1 MHQLIWL
8 KLINYSIPTLVSRKI
23 SSINMKISHILYSGL
38 FAVALGSCSEQPK
51 NAPVET
57 KKVEQP
63 ADQKII
69 GEDGKLYQSE
79 QFADLRVLH
88 YYIPQWDS
96 LAPKQKELVYYLYE
110 AGLAGRD
117 IMWDQN
123 CKHNLAVRH
132 ALENIYANYQGD
144 KNNDNWKGIE
154 VYLKQMWAH
163 TGIHHHYNSSKFVP
177 GFTEAYFDEVAKA
190 TNTTISADAK
200 KAIFDPNYLAM
211 KVESDVSK
219 DLIANSAVNFYEGV
233 TTAEVEEYY
242 AKLRKPNDRSP
253 IEYGLN
259 SKLVK
264 ENGQLVEKP
273 WKVGGMYSTAIEQ
286 VVMWLEKAVTVAENP
301 KQASALRSLI
311 EYYKTGDLKKW
322 ANFNIT
328 WVNAIEGDID
338 FIQGYVETYND
349 PLGMRGSYESIVE
362 IKDFEASQRMKV
374 MMDNAQWFEDNSSTA
389 KEHKKEK
396 VVGITYN
403 IVNVAGEAGDASP
416 QTPIGVNLPNA
427 NWIRAT
433 HGSKSVS
440 LGNIE
445 DAYEKASG
453 SSLLSEFA
461 HDEEE
466 IRMAKEYGGIAGKL
480 HTAMHEVIGHASGK
494 INDGVGQPRE
504 TLKNYASTIEEG
516 RADLVALYF
525 IMDQKLVDLGLMPS
539 LEVGKAEYDSYLRN
553 GLLVQLRRVAEG
565 KDLEE
570 AHMRNRAWIS
580 NWLLEKGKTD
590 GSIAEVTKE
599 GKLFYDIK
607 DYDKMHANVGELL
620 KEVQRITSEG
630 DFNAAAALADNYG
643 KKVDQAV
650 RKQVIDRAEKFNIA
664 PFNAMV
670 NPELV
675 AERDE
680 AGNIVD
686 VKVNYPQSFAEQ
698 MLGYGKKYSFLPLE
712 N

>member
-1 MHQLIWL
+1 
-8 KLINYSIPTLVSRKI
+8 
-23 SSINMKISHILYSGL
+23 MKISHILYSGL
-38 FAVALGSCSEQPK
+38 LVMALGSCSEQPK
-51 NAPVET
+51 QTPVEP
-57 KKVEQP
+57 KKEEKP

-96 LAPKQKELVYYLYE
+96 LSAKQKELVYYLYE

-132 ALENIYANYQGD
+132 ALENIYTTYQGD
-144 KNNDNWKGIE
+144 KNADGWKNLE
-154 VYLKQMWAH
+154 LYLKQIWAH
-163 TGIHHHYNSSKFVP
+163 NGIHHHYNSNKLTP
-177 GFTEAYFDEVAKA
+177 AFTEAYFDEVAKA
-190 TNTTISADAK
+190 TNTVISADAK
-200 KAIFDPNYLAM
+200 RAIFDPTYLAM

-219 DLIANSAVNFYEGV
+219 DLVATSAVNFYEGV
-233 TTAEVEEYY
+233 TSAEVDEYY
-242 AKLRKPNDRSP
+242 SKLRKPNDRSP
-253 IEYGLN
+253 LEYGLN

-264 ENGQLVEKP
+264 ENGQLVEKK
-273 WKVGGMYSTAIEQ
+273 WMVGGMYSAAIEQ
-286 VVMWLEKAVTVAENP
+286 VVMWLQKAESVAETP
-301 KQASALRSLI
+301 KQAAALRSLI
-311 EYYKTGDLKKW
+311 EYYKTGDLLKW
-322 ANFNIT
+322 ANFNISWT
-328 WVNAIEGDID
+328 KATEGDID

-389 KEHKKEK
+389 KEHKKDK

-403 IVNVAGEAGDASP
+403 IVNVAGESGDASP

-427 NWIRAT
+427 NWIRAA

-445 DAYEKASG
+445 ESYEKASG
-453 SSLLSEFA
+453 SSLLAEFA

-466 IRMAKEYGGIAGKL
+466 IRMAKEHGGVAGKL

-525 IMDQKLVDLGLMPS
+525 IMDPKLVELGLMPS

-553 GLLVQLRRVAEG
+553 GLLVQLRRVPEG

-580 NWLLEKGKTD
+580 NWLLEKGKAD
-590 GSIAEVTKE
+590 GSIAEVNRD
-599 GKLFYDIK
+599 GKLYYDIK
-607 DYDKMHANVGELL
+607 DYDKMRANVGELL

-643 KKVDQAV
+643 KKVDQAI
-650 RKQVIDRAEKFNIA
+650 RKQVIDRAAKFNIA

-670 NPELV
+670 NPQLV
-675 AERDE
+675 AVKDE
-680 AGNIVD
+680 AGNIID
-686 VKVNYPQSFAEQ
+686 VKVTYPENFTEQ
-698 MLGYGKKYSFLPLE
+698 MLGYGKNYSFLPLE

>member
-1 MHQLIWL
+1 MGVIA
-8 KLINYSIPTLVSRKI
+8 
-23 SSINMKISHILYSGL
+23 SGL
-38 FAVALGSCSEQPK
+38 AACSEQPK
-51 NAPVET
+51 PAAEAP
-57 KKVEQP
+57 KKEEPVSQR
-63 ADQKII
+63 II

-96 LAPKQKELVYYLYE
+96 LDLKQKQFVYYLYE

-123 CKHNLAVRH
+123 CKHNLAIRH
-132 ALENIYANYQGD
+132 AMEKIYTTYTGD
-144 KNNDNWKGIE
+144 KNNDNWKNFE
-154 VYLKQMWAH
+154 SYLKQIWAH
-163 TGIHHHYNSSKFVP
+163 NGIHHHYGSNKLIPAFSGP
-177 GFTEAYFDEVAKA
+177 YFDELCKA
-190 TNTTISADAK
+190 TGTTISDVVK
-200 KAIFDPNYLAM
+200 KVLFDNDYMAM
-211 KVESDVSK
+211 KIESDVSK
-219 DLIANSAVNFYEGV
+219 DLVASSAVNFYEGV
-233 TTAEVEEYY
+233 TTQEVEEFYG
-242 AKLRKPNDRSP
+242 KMRKPGDRSP
-253 IEYGLN
+253 LEYGLN

-264 ENGQLVEKP
+264 ENGQIVEKK
-273 WKVGGMYSTAIEQ
+273 WMVGGMYSEAIEQ
-286 VVMWLEKAVTVAENP
+286 VVMWLQKAEAVAEND
-301 KQASALRSLI
+301 KQAAALRSLI
-311 EYYKTGDLKKW
+311 EYYKTGDLQKW

-328 WVNAIEGDID
+328 WTRATEGDID

-349 PLGMRGSYESIVE
+349 PLGMRGSYESITQ
-362 IKDFEASQRMKV
+362 IKDFEASARMKV
-374 MMDNAQWFEDNSSTA
+374 MMDNAQWFEDNSSTD
-389 KEHKKEK
+389 KKFKKEK

-445 DAYEKASG
+445 DAYDKASG
-453 SSLLSEFA
+453 VGLLGEFA

-466 IRMAKEYGGIAGKL
+466 VRMAKEHGALAGKL

-525 IMDQKLVDLGLMPS
+525 IMDPKLVELGLMPS
-539 LEVGKAEYDSYLRN
+539 LEVGKAEYDGYLRS
-553 GLLVQLRRVAEG
+553 GLLVQLRRVGEG

-580 NWLLEKGKTD
+580 RWLVEKGKAD
-590 GSIAEVTKE
+590 GSIAEVTRD

-607 DYDKMHANVGELL
+607 DYDKMRLNVGTLL
-620 KEVQRITSEG
+620 NEVQRITSEG

-643 KKVDQAV
+643 KKVDQAI
-650 RKQVIDRAEKFNIA
+650 RQQVIDRAAKFNIA

-670 NPELV
+670 NPLLQPV
-675 AERDE
+675 MDAE
-680 AGNIVD
+680 GNITD
-686 VKVNYPQSFAEQ
+686 VKVTYPESFTEQ
-698 MLGYGKKYSFLPLE
+698 HLYYGKNYSFLPVQ
-712 N
+712 